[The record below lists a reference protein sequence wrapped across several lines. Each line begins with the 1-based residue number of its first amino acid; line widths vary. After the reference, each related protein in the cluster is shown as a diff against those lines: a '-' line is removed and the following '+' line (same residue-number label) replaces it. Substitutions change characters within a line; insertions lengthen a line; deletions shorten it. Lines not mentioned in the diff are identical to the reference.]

1 MQGYDEKGTLLFAE
15 LSQKDGALIKFDY
28 YEDCQSDTFDI
39 HNAERIA
46 EEFLEKL
53 GYEDMEVVRYKENG
67 TMTDFTFVYED
78 DGVAYYPDEVRVK
91 ICRSRGVVTG
101 FDASKYM
108 QNHKKREDVSPKL
121 SLGEAQERLHKNLTV
136 ESSRLAVVQA
146 GRRERVAYEFLCSY
160 DKELYFVYLDGNT
173 GEEIS
178 IINARTV

>member
-1 MQGYDEKGTLLFAE
+1 
-15 LSQKDGALIKFDY
+15 
-28 YEDCQSDTFDI
+28 
-39 HNAERIA
+39 
-46 EEFLEKL
+46 
-53 GYEDMEVVRYKENG
+53 
-67 TMTDFTFVYED
+67 MTDFTFVYED